1 MHLVYRQNLH
11 NHCLGFLLGRLLYP
25 GEIESNG
32 YANFLGV
39 MKVHY
44 GRCEKGE

>member
-32 YANFLGV
+32 YANFLGA